1 MQLGPGSRSAWAS
14 GSGSMRLSITKDN
27 QPPTDLSRNKF
38 SMLNTQDSGPASIGG
53 YPMQPPT
60 HEMSFDTRRGPPG
73 GSSRSMGMPG
83 RGSRGPSADER
94 KRAVEAVR
102 QTTKPNG
109 PLARDHVEVGGP
121 AASMMGPP
129 MPGRPVPEK
138 ISEVNYVLEQ
148 SKQLRGLPDR
158 STAEVEKQAKL
169 LLDEF
174 LNDGN
179 EKVNIFV

>member
-14 GSGSMRLSITKDN
+14 GSGSMRLSRTKED

-38 SMLNTQDSGPASIGG
+38 STLLNTQDSGPASIGG
-53 YPMQPPT
+53 YPMQPPS
-60 HEMSFDTRRGPPG
+60 HDSPFDARRG

-109 PLARDHVEVGGP
+109 PSARDHVEAGGP

-129 MPGRPVPEK
+129 MIGRPIPEA
-138 ISEVNYVLEQ
+138 INEVNCVLEQ
-148 SKQLRGLPDR
+148 SKLLRGRPDR
-158 STAEVEKQAKL
+158 STADVEKQAKL

-179 EKVNIFV
+179 EKVNI